1 MGHVVT
7 RVVGRAWRCLGRDWG
22 VLQAEPPHPEG
33 GYGIC
38 RHRRLIWGGIS
49 WFRSSLVTEV
59 NLSLSCPE
67 RAASNQSNQLLIL
80 QSRANLTWSLSVN
93 NCHIQFMVGLSGM
106 CVCVCVPPSP
116 RGLVAGGRGGDSPLT
131 VSPRDRDHSRSCPCL
146 ECPQLSPSLLN
157 PPHAPPPHPVGLR
170 KLQDCAHLL
179 AAVPRG
185 APARHGAGPHRQ
197 SLREELQHHRLL
209 LRHPHQRP
217 CQPGDP
223 GAR

>member
-1 MGHVVT
+1 MLGKGLGCPT
-7 RVVGRAWRCLGRDWG
+7 GRA
-22 VLQAEPPHPEG
+22 PHPEG

-38 RHRRLIWGGIS
+38 RQRRLIWGGMS

-93 NCHIQFMVGLSGM
+93 NCHIQFMVGLSGT

-116 RGLVAGGRGGDSPLT
+116 RGLVAGGGGTCGHGAQGGDSPLT
-131 VSPRDRDHSRSCPCL
+131 VSPRDGDHPRSCPCL

-157 PPHAPPPHPVGLR
+157 PSRAAPSRPIGLR
-170 KLQDCAHLL
+170 ELQDCTRLLDGAH
-179 AAVPRG
+179 RG
-185 APARHGAGPHRQ
+185 APA
-197 SLREELQHHRLL
+197 
-209 LRHPHQRP
+209 
-217 CQPGDP
+217 
-223 GAR
+223 